1 MEYIYLHESRAFK
14 GLNKLDGV
22 VTYLGEYNLDE
33 SDQEPASHNIMLEY
47 GERDLDEYLA
57 DTYAPVLNNEI
68 IDFWKG
74 VFDIAETLQQMHKL
88 EIVGDDGPRK
98 FRG

>member
-1 MEYIYLHESRAFK
+1 MESKAFK
-14 GLNKLDGV
+14 GMRILDGV
-22 VTYLGEYNLDE
+22 VTYLGEYHLNGE
-33 SDQEPASHNIMLEY
+33 NQTPPSHHILLEY

-68 IDFWKG
+68 IAFWEG
-74 VFDIAETLQQMHKL
+74 VFEIANTLQQMHKL
-88 EIVGDDGPRK
+88 KVPSIDGRSRT